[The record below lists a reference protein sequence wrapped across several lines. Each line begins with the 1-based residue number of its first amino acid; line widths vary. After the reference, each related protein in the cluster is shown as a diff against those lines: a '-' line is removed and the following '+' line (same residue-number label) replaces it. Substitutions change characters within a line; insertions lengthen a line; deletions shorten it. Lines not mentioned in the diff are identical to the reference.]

1 MLARWQ
7 GASLT
12 RQLIPSAFRPLLGL
26 RFLLGQ
32 AEQPASGRF
41 FWRTGRP
48 GGRGFAAIL
57 AQLELFSLSAKV
69 GANHASPSSAI
80 VAFLGAFRR
89 CKLLLFADNECAGP
103 SCKARVLQCEAGDC
117 DEGTV
122 KMGSSIPGPPM

>member
-41 FWRTGRP
+41 FWGGLAVQAGAAAPPSLEVPVTRP
-48 GGRGFAAIL
+48 DI
-57 AQLELFSLSAKV
+57 
-69 GANHASPSSAI
+69 
-80 VAFLGAFRR
+80 
-89 CKLLLFADNECAGP
+89 LFA
-103 SCKARVLQCEAGDC
+103 
-117 DEGTV
+117 
-122 KMGSSIPGPPM
+122 

>member
-12 RQLIPSAFRPLLGL
+12 RQLIPSAFRPLTGL

-48 GGRGFAAIL
+48 GGCGFAAIL

-80 VAFLGAFRR
+80 VAFLDAFRR
-89 CKLLLFADNECAGP
+89 CKY
-103 SCKARVLQCEAGDC
+103 SCSLITNAPVLHAKRGYSNVKPA
-117 DEGTV
+117 TV
-122 KMGSSIPGPPM
+122 MKEL